1 MHYKNSI
8 KVFFDV
14 FTAVVLLLLFSPL
27 ILITY
32 LVLLI
37 SFGGSPIFYQ
47 LRPGKN
53 EKVFKIIKFKT
64 MNDRRDENGLLLPD
78 EIRLTKIGSLVRKT
92 SIDELPQLLN
102 VLKGDMSIVGP
113 RPLLVKYLD
122 LYNENQKKRHL
133 VKPGITG
140 LAQVN
145 GRNNISWEKKLE
157 LDVFYVRNQSF
168 FLDLTILFKTL
179 QKVIQSKDINK
190 KGQATTSSFKGS
202 K

>member
-32 LVLLI
+32 LVLSI

-78 EIRLTKIGSLVRKT
+78 EIRLTKIGSLIRKT

-190 KGQATTSSFKGS
+190 KGEATTSSFKGS